1 MFAQLGVALKHQL
14 DLAALLEP
22 LLCKF
27 CRKGED
33 FRADLFANI
42 TGCIRMLCLAP
53 DALWHNDID
62 LPTTS
67 TRPTSDP
74 TTTSIWIAA
83 TAGQRPMIHKLATE
97 LATKK
102 KVKPGLNIHGLRHSL
117 GKELYDLGLEREARK
132 AVMAH
137 ESDAASKVYER
148 DGDRS
153 KQADRA
159 VRALNRQHLKIGD
172 EGT

>member
-1 MFAQLGVALKHQL
+1 
-14 DLAALLEP
+14 
-22 LLCKF
+22 
-27 CRKGED
+27 
-33 FRADLFANI
+33 
-42 TGCIRMLCLAP
+42 
-53 DALWHNDID
+53 
-62 LPTTS
+62 
-67 TRPTSDP
+67 
-74 TTTSIWIAA
+74 
-83 TAGQRPMIHKLATE
+83 MIHKLATE

-137 ESDAASKVYER
+137 ESDAASKVYDR

-159 VRALNRQHLKIGD
+159 VCALNRQHPKTGD